1 MTRKASLDGG
11 LSRVPLFSLCQAK
24 ELKSI
29 ARLTTGLRLAAG
41 TVVTHQGSIG
51 HQFAIITEGTAN
63 VTIDDRVVAVLG
75 PGDFFGEISLLDGG
89 PQTATITA
97 ETDLAVEII
106 GHAEFTQFL
115 HESPSVTRNILK
127 GIATRLRAADAHL
140 SGDTA
145 APPSD

>member
-1 MTRKASLDGG
+1 MTRNASLNSV
-11 LSRVPLFSLCQAK
+11 LSNVPLFSLCDAK

-41 TVVTHQGSIG
+41 TVITHQGATG
-51 HQFAIITEGTAN
+51 HQFAVITEGTAN
-63 VTIDDRVVAVLG
+63 VNIDGRLVAVLG

-115 HESPSVTRNILK
+115 RESPSVTRNVLK
-127 GIATRLRAADAHL
+127 GIATRLREADAHI
-140 SGDTA
+140 SGGTA